1 MLKINNVR
9 KLGNRYI
16 AQSLSIICLLTVIGI
31 VVSLTVSLDT
41 LCMPLSISAAF
52 FFVLSLAEGLI
63 WKRVAKNSPDSLS
76 TFYTAVSG
84 FRMLLSLF
92 TLFVCYLVVGRDAM
106 LEYCI
111 VFMAYYFVLLV
122 HHSVFFSH
130 VSNSHT
136 MCDKEK

>member
-9 KLGNRYI
+9 KLGNMYV
-16 AQSLSIICLLTVIGI
+16 AQSLGLVCLLTVIGI
-31 VVSLTVSLDT
+31 AVGVAVPLLSLYA
-41 LCMPLSISAAF
+41 PLSVSTVF
-52 FFVLSLAEGLI
+52 FFVIGIAEGLI
-63 WKRVAKNSPDSLS
+63 WKRVAKNSPDSLP

-84 FRMLLSLF
+84 FRMLLALF
-92 TLFVCYLVVGRDAM
+92 TLFICYLVVGRDAM

-111 VFMAYYFVLLV
+111 VFMIYYFVLLI

-130 VSNSHT
+130 VSNSHS

>member
-16 AQSLSIICLLTVIGI
+16 AQSLSVICMLTIIGI
-31 VVSLTVSLDT
+31 VVELTVPLDS
-41 LCMPLSISAAF
+41 LCMPLIISVVF
-52 FFVLSLAEGLI
+52 FFVLSFAEGLI
-63 WKRVAKNSPDSLS
+63 WKRVAKNCPDSLA

-84 FRMLLSLF
+84 FRMLLALF

-111 VFMAYYFVLLV
+111 VFIAYYFVLLV